1 LKVSFG
7 YRAASEEHP
16 ADVLLQNSVVA
27 EKVGFEFIVT
37 SDHFHPW
44 FHTDGHSSF
53 ALSWLGALGQATRS
67 VRIGTGVT
75 PPILRY
81 HPALIAQAFGTLGR
95 LYPGRVFVSVGTGEA
110 MNEVPL
116 GFPWPGFGER
126 FERLREAIEIIKKLW
141 SEDFVT
147 YTGRYFKLVKANLY
161 DKPSPHPPI
170 YVAGMGEHTVR
181 LAGEVADGYMG
192 VPAPKEKYLEIFNI
206 LREACSK
213 NGREFDAMPRM
224 VEVFVSYDED
234 YDKALSWVSRWRT
247 VLIPNV
253 LASEIYDPRELEE
266 KAKNIDVRQLTTYQV
281 NVCTSV
287 EEVIKAAEKYIG
299 YGFNEI
305 QLHSCS
311 PDEAKFLDDFG
322 SKGLQYL
329 KQQYGKP

>member
-1 LKVSFG
+1 MSFG
-7 YRAASEEHP
+7 YRAASEEYP
-16 ADVLLQNSVVA
+16 AETLLRNSVTA

-44 FHTDGHSSF
+44 FHTDGHASF
-53 ALSWLGALGQATRS
+53 ALSWLGALGQATES

-81 HPALIAQAFGTLGR
+81 HPALIAEAFATLAR
-95 LYPGRVFVSVGTGEA
+95 LYPKRVFLAVGTGEA

-126 FERLREAIEIIKKLW
+126 LERLTEAIQIIRKLW

-147 YTGRYFKLVKANLY
+147 YTGKYFRLVKANLY
-161 DKPSPHPPI
+161 DKPNPAPPI
-170 YVAGMGEHTVR
+170 YVAGMGPHSVR
-181 LAGEVADGYMG
+181 LAGELGDGYMG
-192 VPAPKEKYLEIFNI
+192 VPAPKEKYAEVFKI
-206 LREACSK
+206 LKDVCTA
-213 NGREFDAMPRM
+213 NGRDLESMPKM
-224 VEVFVSYDED
+224 VEVFLSYDED
-234 YDKALSWVSRWRT
+234 YEKALNWVSKWKT

-253 LASEIYDPRELEE
+253 LLSQTYDPRELEE
-266 KAKNIDVRQLTTYQV
+266 EAKGIDARKLTEYQV

-287 EEVIKAAEKYIG
+287 EDVIKAAEKYVA

-311 PDEAKFLDDFG
+311 PDETKFLTDIG
-322 SKGLQYL
+322 SKGLPYL
-329 KQQYGKP
+329 KQQYGRS